1 MKPPQLIELTPEEV
15 EALLSRVEKGTLQE
29 GDYEII
35 KGSSDSVPESHGIIR
50 PASPSTI
57 PEESAPPNI
66 LNQGLPLATHPKGWE
81 ESHPSPAPSWNLF
94 SATQFHRKDTIDYD
108 PGAEMTQ

>member
-1 MKPPQLIELTPEEV
+1 MFN
-15 EALLSRVEKGTLQE
+15 
-29 GDYEII
+29 
-35 KGSSDSVPESHGIIR
+35 GIIR

-66 LNQGLPLATHPKGWE
+66 LNQGLPLATHPQGWE

-94 SATQFHRKDTIDYD
+94 FATQFHRKDTIDYD